1 MARLLIAWV
10 KTTLSLFKDE
20 RIKAKNQP
28 NLRLVFYMGCILKA
42 LKIKRTKYQE
52 LRMLSELKMLSRLKV
67 SSLKA

>member
-1 MARLLIAWV
+1 
-10 KTTLSLFKDE
+10 
-20 RIKAKNQP
+20 
-28 NLRLVFYMGCILKA
+28 MGCILKA